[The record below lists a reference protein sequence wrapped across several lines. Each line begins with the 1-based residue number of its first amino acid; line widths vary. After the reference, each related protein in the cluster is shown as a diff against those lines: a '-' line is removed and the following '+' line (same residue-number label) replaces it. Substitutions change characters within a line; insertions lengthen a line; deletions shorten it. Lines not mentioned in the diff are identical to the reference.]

1 MQECEC
7 CAEGARGL
15 STACWIDRW
24 HESSGCNKR
33 TQPPQ
38 SGCDRLRPFAINPSD
53 YNFGGSTGGASG
65 VGAGVGT
72 SGLTSTMGAGGEGGA
87 ASCGVGATAFAG
99 VTGRGSG
106 SGSGATFFAG
116 AETDFAT
123 FPLALTGVIVSL
135 RMVVGAGGIAFAAS
149 VPGIALSA
157 LAAVPSVAAA
167 TGAVGGAILFVIAA
181 DGRAGAGA
189 NVALLISTPSCPENI
204 PIHAAIPA
212 PAAINSAAIHT
223 GRMAFAEKLPEL
235 S

>member
-1 MQECEC
+1 MPRVERLEQTVATTPE
-7 CAEGARGL
+7 
-15 STACWIDRW
+15 
-24 HESSGCNKR
+24 
-33 TQPPQ
+33 
-38 SGCDRLRPFAINPSD
+38 RLRPFAINRLD

-65 VGAGVGT
+65 VGAGVGM

-99 VTGRGSG
+99 AIGTGSG

-123 FPLALTGVIVSL
+123 LALALTGVIVSL

-149 VPGIALSA
+149 VPGIAFSA
-157 LAAVPSVAAA
+157 VAAVPSFAAA
-167 TGAVGGAILFVIAA
+167 TGAAGGAKLFVVAA
-181 DGRAGAGA
+181 DGTLGAGA
-189 NVALLISTPSCPENI
+189 NFALLISTPSCSENT